1 MKHGCVLRYAGV
13 LALVTLLLTACNAAS
28 GAANPL
34 PTDEPHPTQI
44 VSTPTPTDGGLAHE
58 RTVAEREVAMEA
70 IRDFVGNPGLSVTY
84 AGMTTDYNNSDV
96 IVEVYE
102 AAETQFMVDVRS
114 NGVVY
119 MQIVSPSRTALG
131 EVRLSPAELEAKVRE
146 FLFTKNPCF
155 GVAESHLEFRPGNK
169 VDNYFF
175 RWQSPLSDPSRPLDQ
190 PTFIQVAI
198 SIDGTIFG
206 YVDSGIC
213 QLDLDRLPTVTP
225 TPLPTDTPPPPA
237 PVATVPPPQGY
248 EDWLAYTNAAYGF
261 LLRYPSD
268 WTLEENQNPAST
280 LQGHALTLKPEQTS
294 LAVLHVSYKRFDQD
308 LLITRTGVGAGELVT
323 RGAVS
328 FLGQEIVRQV
338 LVDAEKDMTVLYG
351 SGGEI
356 SRGELVFALG
366 LDYVGLS
373 TDVTALSADMQ
384 AAADMIVASFELVP

>member
-1 MKHGCVLRYAGV
+1 
-13 LALVTLLLTACNAAS
+13 
-28 GAANPL
+28 
-34 PTDEPHPTQI
+34 
-44 VSTPTPTDGGLAHE
+44 
-58 RTVAEREVAMEA
+58 
-70 IRDFVGNPGLSVTY
+70 
-84 AGMTTDYNNSDV
+84 
-96 IVEVYE
+96 
-102 AAETQFMVDVRS
+102 
-114 NGVVY
+114 
-119 MQIVSPSRTALG
+119 
-131 EVRLSPAELEAKVRE
+131 
-146 FLFTKNPCF
+146 
-155 GVAESHLEFRPGNK
+155 
-169 VDNYFF
+169 
-175 RWQSPLSDPSRPLDQ
+175 
-190 PTFIQVAI
+190 
-198 SIDGTIFG
+198 
-206 YVDSGIC
+206 VDSGIC

-248 EDWLAYTNAAYGF
+248 EDWLAFTNAAYGF

-323 RGAVS
+323 RGVVS